1 MLANSP
7 MILNLEFHSDKKSAM
22 KAKYFL
28 MVGLMIAGMIV
39 KAQSFQVD
47 TFLQNQIRTYHIP
60 AVSVAIID
68 NGKVVLTKT
77 YGKANVEY
85 GIPNTRGTAF
95 QLASATKLISATALM
110 TLVQDGKLDL
120 EAKVRHY
127 LPELPQSWDDMKV
140 MDLVAHQ
147 SGIVDLLG
155 LQRDFKSWGDA
166 LDTAIAR
173 PLDFAPGTK
182 TVYAGGD
189 YAVVMKLI
197 EQLASRPFQ
206 QFLHESLLQKLGMNH
221 TVFNN
226 MEQDFIYRTYD
237 TIPYAA
243 TVYKWDKEKK
253 EQRIFSMM
261 FPSWTYPA
269 GGLFSS
275 IEDLSKWAVA
285 LDKHT
290 LLKPEVQERM
300 WTAAKLRDG
309 KDAPF
314 GVGWIVAEH
323 NGEKATGHSGGPA
336 LADIVRLPHRKVT
349 AIVLTN
355 QLELRPFLTMKVL
368 DLYLQHK
375 NDQKNASR
383 KSD

>member
-1 MLANSP
+1 M
-7 MILNLEFHSDKKSAM
+7 
-22 KAKYFL
+22 L
-28 MVGLMIAGMIV
+28 MVKYGFIGALLSLTSLVNG
-39 KAQSFQVD
+39 QWYQVD
-47 TFLQNQIRTYHIP
+47 TFLQHQITAYHIP
-60 AVSVAIID
+60 AVAVAIID

-77 YGKANVEY
+77 YGKANLEY
-85 GIPNTRGTAF
+85 NIPATRGTAF

-110 TLVQDGKLDL
+110 TLVQEGKLDL
-120 EAKVRHY
+120 DKKARYY
-127 LPELPQSWDDMKV
+127 LPQLPEAWDDMKV
-140 MDLVAHQ
+140 MDLLAHQ
-147 SGIVDLLG
+147 SGIADLLA
-155 LQRDFKSWGDA
+155 LKQDFPSAKTA
-166 LDTAIAR
+166 LDTAMAR

-182 TVYAGGD
+182 TVYAGGV

-197 EQLASRPFQ
+197 EEITGMSFQ
-206 QFLHESLLQKLGMNH
+206 EFLDQSLLKKLGMEH

-237 TIPYAA
+237 AIPYAA
-243 TVYKWDKEKK
+243 TVYKWDGVKAR
-253 EQRIFSMM
+253 QRIFSMM

-285 LDKHT
+285 LDNHS
-290 LLKPEVQERM
+290 LLKPGIEERM

-336 LADIVRLPHRKVT
+336 LADIVRLPQRKIT

-355 QLELRPFLTMKVL
+355 QLELRPFLTMRVL
-368 DLYLQHK
+368 DLYLK
-375 NDQKNASR
+375 YK
-383 KSD
+383 K

>member
-1 MLANSP
+1 MLAK
-7 MILNLEFHSDKKSAM
+7 LFFFVLLCLA
-22 KAKYFL
+22 A
-28 MVGLMIAGMIV
+28 VAG
-39 KAQSFQVD
+39 KCQTFQID
-47 TFLQNQIRTYHIP
+47 TFLQRQIKDYHIP

-77 YGKANVEY
+77 YGNANLEY
-85 GIPNTRGTAF
+85 NIPNTRSTAF
-95 QLASATKLISATALM
+95 QLASVTKLISATAIM
-110 TLVQDGKLDL
+110 TLVQEGKLEL
-120 EAKVRHY
+120 GKKVRHY
-127 LPELPQSWDDMKV
+127 LPQLPQSWDDMKV
-140 MDLVAHQ
+140 FDLVAHQ
-147 SGIVDLLG
+147 SGIADLLA
-155 LQRDFKSWGDA
+155 LQQNFNSSKAA

-173 PLDFAPGTK
+173 PLDFEPGSK

-197 EQLASRPFQ
+197 EDISGMPFQ
-206 QFLHESLLQKLGMNH
+206 QFLSQRVLKKLGMNH

-243 TVYKWDKEKK
+243 TVYKWDREKSQ
-253 EQRIFSMM
+253 QRIFSMM

-275 IEDLSKWAVA
+275 LEDLCKWAVA
-285 LDKHT
+285 LDNYS
-290 LLKPEVQERM
+290 LLKREIQEQM

-309 KDAPF
+309 KDSPF

-323 NGEKATGHSGGPA
+323 NGERATGHSGGPA
-336 LADIVRLPHRKVT
+336 LADIVRLPNRKIT

-375 NDQKNASR
+375 K
-383 KSD
+383 

>member
-1 MLANSP
+1 MLIRSLIFAFLIIRFSP
-7 MILNLEFHSDKKSAM
+7 
-22 KAKYFL
+22 
-28 MVGLMIAGMIV
+28 
-39 KAQSFQVD
+39 AQAQTFQID
-47 TFLQNQIRTYHIP
+47 TFLQKQIKEYHIP
-60 AVSVAIID
+60 ALSVAIIQQ
-68 NGKVVLTKT
+68 GKVVLMKT
-77 YGKANVEY
+77 YGKANIEY
-85 GIPNTRGTAF
+85 NIDNTKETAF
-95 QLASATKLISATALM
+95 QLASATKLISATAFM

-120 EAKVRHY
+120 QKTVRYY
-127 LPELPQSWDDMKV
+127 LPELPKGWDDMKV

-147 SGIVDLLG
+147 SGITDLLAMK
-155 LQRDFKSWGDA
+155 QDFKSA
-166 LDTAIAR
+166 QEAMDTAIAR

-197 EQLASRPFQ
+197 EKLSGLPFQ
-206 QFLHESLLQKLGMNH
+206 AFLSERLLKKLEMKH

-237 TIPYAA
+237 IIPYAA
-243 TVYKWDKEKK
+243 TVYKWDKEQNKQK
-253 EQRIFSMM
+253 IFSMM

-275 IEDLSKWAVA
+275 IEDLSKWAIA

-290 LLKPEVQERM
+290 LLKPEIAEKM
-300 WTAAKLRDG
+300 WTAAKTRDG
-309 KDAPF
+309 KVSPF

-323 NGEKATGHSGGPA
+323 NEERATGHSGGPA
-336 LADIVRLPHRKVT
+336 LADIVRLPDRKIT

-368 DLYLQHK
+368 DLYLK
-375 NDQKNASR
+375 N
-383 KSD
+383 